1 MSLNKNLKT
10 RRKQLAILAAV
21 IVGGA
26 AATSGVIWY
35 GQHQQEQKHPAPVA
49 TPNMTG
55 VVTAAFN
62 QQVNDA
68 ALAQQ
73 QAKTSALEDKLATLT
88 QQFAQNKLTTEQ
100 QLAKKDEEIQRLNDQ
115 LTKAPGSNTT
125 TGQQTPPAGQNGT
138 PLPGPVAA
146 GQARPPEY
154 TVTPSG
160 TPAAT
165 GVNMGQGAAFYPGGS
180 GQRMTGGLS
189 TTKFSYESLKK
200 KPTKL
205 PWIPSG
211 SFSDAIM
218 IEGADANASV
228 TGQQNTQPV
237 TIRLLGNIQM
247 PNNKEYSAD
256 GCFVVGEIWGDIS
269 SERGIVRTK
278 SLSCVLKN
286 GKHVDMEFDGHV
298 SYQGKGGVRGK
309 PVMRNGMIVGY
320 AGAAGLLSGFG
331 EGIKSAATPSVGLG
345 ATADNA
351 GCGGIDAYLGS
362 FSMIS
367 GEEIQRFVKQIMSN
381 AAGYAF
387 DLALQTMV
395 PELKQAK
402 DFLQKLASDVNSM
415 NMSSCQAAQG
425 IIGGLWPVTQVSQ
438 QKICQDIAGETNM
451 FSDWAASRQ
460 GCTVGGQGDKVTAKA
475 GDAEK
480 DQVLKN
486 KNLIWDT
493 LSKNG
498 LLGNDRALKELV
510 MSTVGSIIFNKNGD
524 VTILTPLVDNRDLI
538 KVLMRGGTA
547 KVYGCDESD
556 LCLGPV
562 VTNLTISESN
572 ALVTLVKNLM
582 LSMQNKLVDDTALT
596 DQEKGFV
603 NTTSVPV
610 LKYLTNAQSMGMSAT
625 YLLQVS
631 DFIAQDLMIQY
642 LQELVKQA
650 SLSLAGKNFPEEAAA
665 KLRDNIIH
673 AQGLLADMKLQSA
686 ADQNALDG
694 IDRNMQYLQQQVS
707 TIVSGS
713 YQSNYHWGDR

>member
-1 MSLNKNLKT
+1 MNLNENLKT

-26 AATSGVIWY
+26 AATGGVIWY
-35 GQHQQEQKHPAPVA
+35 GQHQQEQKQPAPVA

-68 ALAQQ
+68 ALQQQ
-73 QAKTSALEDKLATLT
+73 QAKTSELEDKLATLT

-115 LTKAPGSNTT
+115 LTKAPGSNQT

-154 TVTPSG
+154 TVTPAG

-278 SLSCVLKN
+278 SISCVLK
-286 GKHVDMEFDGHV
+286 KE
-298 SYQGKGGVRGK
+298 
-309 PVMRNGMIVGY
+309 P
-320 AGAAGLLSGFG
+320 
-331 EGIKSAATPSVGLG
+331 
-345 ATADNA
+345 
-351 GCGGIDAYLGS
+351 
-362 FSMIS
+362 
-367 GEEIQRFVKQIMSN
+367 
-381 AAGYAF
+381 
-387 DLALQTMV
+387 
-395 PELKQAK
+395 
-402 DFLQKLASDVNSM
+402 LASKVASERAGVSRIVNELA
-415 NMSSCQAAQG
+415 NTERD
-425 IIGGLWPVTQVSQ
+425 IIRQPENSERGRMPEREEQTLTRTI
-438 QKICQDIAGETNM
+438 QKE
-451 FSDWAASRQ
+451 R
-460 GCTVGGQGDKVTAKA
+460 
-475 GDAEK
+475 
-480 DQVLKN
+480 
-486 KNLIWDT
+486 
-493 LSKNG
+493 
-498 LLGNDRALKELV
+498 
-510 MSTVGSIIFNKNGD
+510 
-524 VTILTPLVDNRDLI
+524 
-538 KVLMRGGTA
+538 
-547 KVYGCDESD
+547 
-556 LCLGPV
+556 
-562 VTNLTISESN
+562 
-572 ALVTLVKNLM
+572 
-582 LSMQNKLVDDTALT
+582 
-596 DQEKGFV
+596 
-603 NTTSVPV
+603 
-610 LKYLTNAQSMGMSAT
+610 
-625 YLLQVS
+625 
-631 DFIAQDLMIQY
+631 
-642 LQELVKQA
+642 
-650 SLSLAGKNFPEEAAA
+650 
-665 KLRDNIIH
+665 
-673 AQGLLADMKLQSA
+673 
-686 ADQNALDG
+686 
-694 IDRNMQYLQQQVS
+694 
-707 TIVSGS
+707 
-713 YQSNYHWGDR
+713 

>member
-345 ATADNA
+345 ATADVGA
-351 GCGGIDAYLGS
+351 GDVFKQGIGGGASKAADTLSQYWIKRADALSPELERVIQENERAAAAAGLTFPTGEEVLEKGS
-362 FSMIS
+362 EMSAAADGTAHVASAGTPASSPVEKKTATPETAPKPPQGTVPERKQVAVMEPVIS
-367 GEEIQRFVKQIMSN
+367 GSATVVPEEGGGKHNTVTPPVIAEKKDNVVSLRSVGAMKKPTEAPGKLPVSPGVTGHPGT
-381 AAGYAF
+381 A
-387 DLALQTMV
+387 DSVQTMPDALKALRNRHHV
-395 PELKQAK
+395 PEPPV
-402 DFLQKLASDVNSM
+402 ASPLSMLHRARQRPASSESDPQTEENGGESM
-415 NMSSCQAAQG
+415 NLDM
-425 IIGGLWPVTQVSQ
+425 
-438 QKICQDIAGETNM
+438 
-451 FSDWAASRQ
+451 
-460 GCTVGGQGDKVTAKA
+460 KVTALPD
-475 GDAEK
+475 GG
-480 DQVLKN
+480 
-486 KNLIWDT
+486 
-493 LSKNG
+493 LS
-498 LLGNDRALKELV
+498 
-510 MSTVGSIIFNKNGD
+510 
-524 VTILTPLVDNRDLI
+524 VTT
-538 KVLMRGGTA
+538 
-547 KVYGCDESD
+547 
-556 LCLGPV
+556 
-562 VTNLTISESN
+562 
-572 ALVTLVKNLM
+572 
-582 LSMQNKLVDDTALT
+582 
-596 DQEKGFV
+596 
-603 NTTSVPV
+603 
-610 LKYLTNAQSMGMSAT
+610 
-625 YLLQVS
+625 
-631 DFIAQDLMIQY
+631 
-642 LQELVKQA
+642 
-650 SLSLAGKNFPEEAAA
+650 AGKPVTPKTPDEAHGTHRQLAQEEENILIHRHADDPGYDENDHYYYDREPE
-665 KLRDNIIH
+665 L
-673 AQGLLADMKLQSA
+673 
-686 ADQNALDG
+686 
-694 IDRNMQYLQQQVS
+694 
-707 TIVSGS
+707 
-713 YQSNYHWGDR
+713 